1 MLPLVFRMVMTD
13 QKMKSWEQPRQ
24 TRDPSY
30 RLSLFFTRCLGQPE
44 RLDLLGRQVPQR
56 IQAVSRD
63 HELISAH
70 LDERTGMARRV
81 PGRRQQPH
89 RPITEQIVAPIEGVK
104 GP

>member
-1 MLPLVFRMVMTD
+1 MLPLVFRMVMTN

-30 RLSLFFTRCLGQPE
+30 RLNLFSTHCLGQPE
-44 RLDLLGRQVPQR
+44 RLDLLGRQVPQC

-63 HELISAH
+63 HELISTH
-70 LDERTGMARRV
+70 LDQCTGMARRV

-89 RPITEQIVAPIEGVK
+89 GSIAEQIVAPIEGMK
-104 GP
+104 R